1 MYIGEQLIDP
11 SDDRLRLSAQLG
23 ARGIVIDT
31 RPNRDVCNPD
41 GTWDVDRLKAQKA
54 RIESFGMK
62 LEGLALDVGSI
73 LLDSL
78 RDRPKAEAAAER
90 LRQNIRAAGAA
101 GVPMVKYTV
110 AMVGITRTGVTD
122 GRGGMK
128 CSTFKAE
135 AYRPEADA
143 AFSYWGTVL
152 PEDGHG
158 GTHTP
163 TALMKT
169 AEAGGQVLASEAGG
183 ISEAEGWE
191 AIRFLVEAI
200 LPAATEAKVRLACH
214 PHDPAYPV
222 GGLNG
227 VHHVLGSLDGLR
239 RFLDLAPENPYHGFN
254 FCQGTIAEMSTDPNA
269 VVLEAIREFGPRKKI
284 FMVHFRNIVGG
295 FCDFREAMPDE
306 GTVDMAAAI
315 RAYREVGYDGVLCPD
330 HVPLSD
336 VDPGRERFFSFC
348 LGYTRGLLQAA

>member
-41 GTWDVDRLKAQKA
+41 GTWDVERLKAQKA

>member
-101 GVPMVKYTV
+101 GIPMVKYTV

-158 GTHTP
+158 GAHTP